1 MIEYKNTIMLNQ
13 GSIIGMT
20 SARAANV
27 LGWEP
32 KCSCRMSAKVRQ
44 CAEGL
49 ILSSDGV
56 RRHAEV
62 LPESLEGV
70 RRCCE
75 AVSKTVG
82 NVSAVRRIAPADG
95 GYSQAVRRDTGNVF
109 L

>member
-1 MIEYKNTIMLNQ
+1 MFIQ

-20 SARAANV
+20 SARAVNV
-27 LGWEP
+27 LGCAP
-32 KCSCRMSAKVRQ
+32 KRSRRMSATVRQ
-44 CAEGL
+44 FAEGL
-49 ILSSDGV
+49 ILSSEGV
-56 RRHAEV
+56 LRHAEV
-62 LPESLEGV
+62 LPKPSEGV

-95 GYSQAVRRDTGNVF
+95 GYSPAVRRDTGNVF

>member
-1 MIEYKNTIMLNQ
+1 MLNQ
-13 GSIIGMT
+13 GSIIGT
-20 SARAANV
+20 SAAKAANV
-27 LGWEP
+27 LGSAP
-32 KCSCRMSAKVRQ
+32 KWSRRMSATVRQ

-62 LPESLEGV
+62 LPESSEGI
-70 RRCCE
+70 RRFCE

-95 GYSQAVRRDTGNVF
+95 GYSPAVRRDTGNVF

>member
-1 MIEYKNTIMLNQ
+1 MLNQ
-13 GSIIGMT
+13 GSIIGT
-20 SARAANV
+20 SASRAANV
-27 LGWEP
+27 LGCAP
-32 KCSCRMSAKVRQ
+32 KCSCRMSATVRQ

-49 ILSSDGV
+49 IHSSDGV

-62 LPESLEGV
+62 LPKPSEGV

-95 GYSQAVRRDTGNVF
+95 GYSPAVRRDTGNVF

>member
-1 MIEYKNTIMLNQ
+1 MHNQ

-27 LGWEP
+27 LGCAP
-32 KCSCRMSAKVRQ
+32 KCSRRMSATVRQ
-44 CAEGL
+44 FAEWL
-49 ILSSDGV
+49 IHSSDGV

-62 LPESLEGV
+62 LPKSSEGV

-82 NVSAVRRIAPADG
+82 NVSAVRRIALADG
-95 GYSQAVRRDTGNVF
+95 GYSPAVRRDTGKVF